1 MKRLSNLQLR
11 LLTAAVG
18 LPLVVVLVYL
28 GGWWFAVA
36 LGAVSLLAA
45 AEFVHGWLFPSMG
58 MSAVMPQATTF
69 GAVAV
74 LVVGVKSDWRFVLV
88 GLGFAVLFA
97 AVGYS
102 RTNRLGPRKPWRVL
116 SWLMLYIGM
125 PLALTVLLRDA
136 DGGREWVFLGI
147 LATFAVDTGAYGTGK
162 LLGRHRMAPAISP
175 GKTWEGA
182 VGGYAA
188 GAGAV
193 FALNALFDTGVS
205 AAVIAP
211 VALLLPL
218 ASQAGDLFESWMK
231 RRMGLKDA
239 SGLLPG
245 HGGFLDR
252 LDSLLAVMP
261 LLYLY
266 LRLRVF

>member
-11 LLTAAVG
+11 LLTATIG
-18 LPLVVVLVYL
+18 LPLVVVLVFL

-36 LGAVSLLAA
+36 LGVVSLLAA
-45 AEFVHGWLFPSMG
+45 AEFVHGWLFPSMAIQ
-58 MSAVMPQATTF
+58 AVVPQATTF
-69 GAVAV
+69 GAVAI
-74 LVVGVKSDWRFVLV
+74 VVIGAEADWRFILV
-88 GLGFAVLFA
+88 GLGFAVAFA
-97 AVGYS
+97 IAGYS
-102 RTNRLGPRKPWRVL
+102 HTNRLGPRKPWRVQ
-116 SWLMLYIGM
+116 SWLMVYIGV
-125 PLALTVLLRDA
+125 PLALTVLLREA
-136 DGGREWVFLGI
+136 GGGREWVFLGI
-147 LATFAVDTGAYGTGK
+147 LATFAVDTGAYAVGR
-162 LLGRHRMAPAISP
+162 LIGRHKMAPSISP

-182 VGGYAA
+182 VGGFAA

-211 VALLLPL
+211 VAFALPVVG
-218 ASQAGDLFESWMK
+218 QAGDLLESWMK

-261 LLYLY
+261 LLFLY
-266 LRLRVF
+266 LRWRVF

>member
-1 MKRLSNLQLR
+1 VKRLSNLQLR
-11 LLTAAVG
+11 LLTAVVG
-18 LPLVVVLVYL
+18 LPLIVLLVFA
-28 GGWWFAVA
+28 GGWWFAIA
-36 LGAVSLLAA
+36 LGVVSLLAA

-58 MSAVMPQATTF
+58 ISAVMPQATTF

-74 LVVGVKSDWRFVLV
+74 LVIGVESDWRFILV
-88 GLGFAVLFA
+88 GLGFAALFA

-116 SWLMLYIGM
+116 SWLMLYIGL

-136 DGGREWVFLGI
+136 DSGREWVFLGI
-147 LATFAVDTGAYGTGK
+147 LATFAVDTGAYATGK
-162 LLGRHRMAPAISP
+162 LVGRHKLAPAISP

-182 VGGYAA
+182 IGGYAA
-188 GAGAV
+188 GVAAV
-193 FALNALFDTGVS
+193 FLLNAVFDTGVS
-205 AAVIAP
+205 AWVIAP
-211 VALLLPL
+211 AAVVLPI
-218 ASQAGDLFESWMK
+218 AAQAGDLLESWMK
-231 RRMGLKDA
+231 RRMGVKDA